1 MPPLARAVEP
11 EHTVSRSRTITRPA
25 PSRAR
30 WYAVLTP
37 MMPAPTITTS
47 AVSVMAVATIRQ
59 LRSALN
65 DLDAAH
71 DVGATLHR
79 ELGLDAQGLRA
90 LRLPV
95 DLLETF
101 PRWRQGSRV
110 GFSPRP
116 LGLTLVP
123 AAAGRPLGNVRLQI
137 STAWGGTPITVS
149 LLRDLTR
156 GLDRSVRVVVLLD
169 PDSDGAG
176 VRRLVRECL
185 GRERSIRIFSVGFGT
200 IFARDNALAAR
211 DRRGRPVLLV
221 PRALR
226 TSGESEPARCSGRAA
241 SSRGPRRALPPV
253 LARRQHS
260 LRWRVSRRRGRY
272 DLGERHAAGSDGDRG
287 ARDSHG
293 GARRRGRRPRR
304 HRLGSVRS
312 RSKPD
317 GAVWAGVLPH
327 RSRRGVAGTHRS
339 RRSADDARRRPAPR
353 PRAAGRR
360 ARSPA
365 PHAVAVSAA
374 LARARAD
381 RARVSRGGMRADV
394 DASGLPGTPGG
405 LRVSGCRRP
414 GAADAR
420 RTGHAAEPGQ
430 RGRCILQRLAGDE
443 PRPAG
448 RPLST
453 VGHPGTRCG
462 R

>member
-1 MPPLARAVEP
+1 VVALLSWTRRALE
-11 EHTVSRSRTITRPA
+11 
-25 PSRAR
+25 RAHL
-30 WYAVLTP
+30 V
-37 MMPAPTITTS
+37 
-47 AVSVMAVATIRQ
+47 
-59 LRSALN
+59 
-65 DLDAAH
+65 
-71 DVGATLHR
+71 DVGAALHR

-226 TSGESEPARCSGRAA
+226 TSGESSASPLDARAA
-241 SSRGPRRALPPV
+241 QRL
-253 LARRQHS
+253 LAV
-260 LRWRVSRRRGRY
+260 RV
-272 DLGERHAAGSDGDRG
+272 
-287 ARDSHG
+287 
-293 GARRRGRRPRR
+293 
-304 HRLGSVRS
+304 VRS
-312 RSKPD
+312 RLFWHGGNILFDGECLAVGADTISENVTRLGLTATEVLAILTAELGGEVVVLGATGSARFDHARNRMAPSGQASYHID
-317 GAVWAGVLPH
+317 LDVALLGRTGRDGRPTTLVADPRRGLEQLGAVLAHRRLTLSPYLPPSRAREQIAREYRAAARERTSMLQAYRERLADCGYRVVGVPELRTRDERDTLLSLASVDLVYCNVLPGMNRGRPAVHYLPWGIPALDAAAERCFRAAGVLPV
-327 RSRRGVAGTHRS
+327 RL
-339 RRSADDARRRPAPR
+339 ARTPHLANAMIQ
-353 PRAAGRR
+353 RAAG
-360 ARSPA
+360 
-365 PHAVAVSAA
+365 
-374 LARARAD
+374 
-381 RARVSRGGMRADV
+381 
-394 DASGLPGTPGG
+394 
-405 LRVSGCRRP
+405 LRCFC
-414 GAADAR
+414 GAM
-420 RTGHAAEPGQ
+420 P
-430 RGRCILQRLAGDE
+430 
-443 PRPAG
+443 
-448 RPLST
+448 
-453 VGHPGTRCG
+453 
-462 R
+462 

>member
-59 LRSALN
+59 LRWALN
-65 DLDAAH
+65 DL
-71 DVGATLHR
+71 
-79 ELGLDAQGLRA
+79 
-90 LRLPV
+90 
-95 DLLETF
+95 
-101 PRWRQGSRV
+101 
-110 GFSPRP
+110 
-116 LGLTLVP
+116 
-123 AAAGRPLGNVRLQI
+123 
-137 STAWGGTPITVS
+137 
-149 LLRDLTR
+149 
-156 GLDRSVRVVVLLD
+156 
-169 PDSDGAG
+169 
-176 VRRLVRECL
+176 
-185 GRERSIRIFSVGFGT
+185 
-200 IFARDNALAAR
+200 
-211 DRRGRPVLLV
+211 
-221 PRALR
+221 
-226 TSGESEPARCSGRAA
+226 
-241 SSRGPRRALPPV
+241 
-253 LARRQHS
+253 
-260 LRWRVSRRRGRY
+260 WRVSRGRGRY

-339 RRSADDARRRPAPR
+339 RRSADYARRRPAPR

-381 RARVSRGGMRADV
+381 RARVSRGGTRADV

-430 RGRCILQRLAGDE
+430 RGPYILQRLAGDE

-448 RPLST
+448 RPLSA